1 MEARTLDHHFV
12 SFPDLS
18 LKYWAFHFLFL
29 LRLFYRSNL
38 ESQLSIF
45 FVLLKFT
52 FAFHFPPSPSQL
64 RKLMLIRLMCDA
76 FPLVCYYNFFCFRIR
91 CEHTATSSHHLH
103 STSSLTPSF
112 FLALTTAALWKPA
125 LVIHYPHLYTAWTS
139 RFP

>member
-18 LKYWAFHFLFL
+18 LKYWSSHFLFL

-38 ESQLSIF
+38 FSQLSIF

-64 RKLMLIRLMCDA
+64 RKLVFIRLMRDA
-76 FPLVCYYNFFCFRIR
+76 FPLVCYYNFCCFRTR
-91 CEHTATSSHHLH
+91 CER
-103 STSSLTPSF
+103 
-112 FLALTTAALWKPA
+112 TAASSSVFYTLTHTLPSALLRLLKPV
-125 LVIHYPHLYTAWTS
+125 LVIHYPHLYTPWTGN
-139 RFP
+139 FHKE